1 MLKVQRKLYLCTL
14 KLQKAASTNPLKTKK
29 QIKNEAKIS
38 NTGEPVEGDGQKNMS
53 AAELGRR
60 VGCSRQAIRKILNG
74 ETDPSISRVIA
85 IAKALEISILDLYP
99 E

>member
-1 MLKVQRKLYLCTL
+1 
-14 KLQKAASTNPLKTKK
+14 
-29 QIKNEAKIS
+29 
-38 NTGEPVEGDGQKNMS
+38 MS